1 MIDLRSDLPH
11 GGDSAAAY
19 IPWLVA
25 IMVFLGILAIS
36 GASTFD
42 SILKG
47 WARSVTG
54 TLTIQ
59 IPPNIADQNADVARI
74 EIEKLLATLRTL
86 PSVESVNVLSDA
98 DIDRLLAPWLGE
110 DIGSSGIPMP
120 ILLDV
125 TLADDASQNLDN
137 LRRKIQEV
145 LPDTVIDD
153 HRRWFEHLIA
163 LAEGLRILALFVSIV
178 VTAALSF
185 TIIYATRASLAEFRD
200 IIAVFHFIGA
210 RDGYVAG
217 QFAKRTFL
225 AAGKGSTW
233 GFVTGG
239 VALFAI
245 GWLANNVESGFLP
258 EVALGVTFWLTLPMI
273 GLIAAT
279 IAMVTAYL
287 TVIGTLRNM
296 M

>member
-36 GASTFD
+36 GAGAFD

-74 EIEKLLATLRTL
+74 ELEKVLATLRTL
-86 PSVESVNVLSDA
+86 PSVELVNVLSDS
-98 DIDRLLAPWLGE
+98 DLDRLLAPWLGE
-110 DIGSSGIPMP
+110 EISSSGIPMP
-120 ILLDV
+120 TLLDV
-125 TLADDASQNLDN
+125 TLTEDAPQTLDN
-137 LRRKIQEV
+137 LRLKIEEV
-145 LPDTVIDD
+145 LPGAVIDD
-153 HRRWFEHLIA
+153 HRRWFEHLVA
-163 LAEGLRILALFVSIV
+163 LAEGFRILALCVAIV
-178 VTAALSF
+178 VTSALSL
-185 TIIYATRASLAEFRD
+185 TVIYATRASLAEFRD
-200 IIAVFHFIGA
+200 IIEVFHFIGA

-225 AAGKGSTW
+225 AAIKGSLW
-233 GFVTGG
+233 GLVTGG
-239 VALFAI
+239 IALFAI
-245 GWLANNVESGFLP
+245 GWLANNVKSGLLP
-258 EVALGVTFWLTLPMI
+258 EVALDITFWLTLPMT
-273 GLIAAT
+273 GVIAAT
-279 IAMVTAYL
+279 LAMVTAYL